1 MNDVL
6 PVRFLR
12 QFVTKCNYGSK
23 SDKRILTPVITRLLF
38 CIFST
43 VTCVFPGL
51 FPALPGVML
60 TAR

>member
-43 VTCVFPGL
+43 VTCAFTGL
-51 FPALPGVML
+51 FPTAAGVML